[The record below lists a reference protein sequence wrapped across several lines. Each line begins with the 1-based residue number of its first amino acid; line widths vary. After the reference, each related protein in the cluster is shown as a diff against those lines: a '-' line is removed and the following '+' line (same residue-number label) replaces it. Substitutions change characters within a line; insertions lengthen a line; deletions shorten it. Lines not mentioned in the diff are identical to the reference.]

1 MRRRCLCIVKC
12 NPGNLMKDWFSRLS
26 RIHGFYRGFKS
37 LSHRPRGMTGGEE
50 AKAHSNTMS
59 PGDADASAGV
69 LGNQIWR
76 IVPYA
81 KKYPKRAFAGIFAN
95 AAARFFDLMPFVAIG
110 FAVDYFTTD
119 VLSGPQ
125 IVQDIVTTLHSNPAI
140 GYGVLIFLGFFCL
153 AICQGISEY
162 SWQTLGYNIQHDLRM
177 DATRSLISME
187 ASYYD
192 LRQTGQIM
200 SVLSSDVNQLE
211 DVVSDSSTS
220 IIRICITFAT
230 AFLILVLMSWKLAV
244 VLFTPILFIVPAVY
258 WFSTRVQRK
267 YRKQRESTGDIHAV
281 LENLISGI
289 AVVQAY
295 NAEHWE
301 ANRVANESGAYRDQ
315 AMGASLDRNR
325 FIPMIYAVAG
335 VAFGLLVTA
344 GGYFASE
351 GEITTGQL
359 VTFLLISTRMTMP
372 MFIFGILVNQLQR
385 GEAAAQRVFAAI
397 DLEPTIVDN
406 EHAVA
411 LEGGIKTIEFKD
423 VYFTYPNTSIKVLN
437 GISFKVREGEFLGVM
452 GHTGAGKTTILKL
465 LMRYYT
471 PDSGEVL
478 VNGRPITELTLHSL
492 REAIGFVSQDPFLF
506 YGSVRDNV
514 MYNQTATED
523 DLVEALK
530 LAGAWEF
537 VQELEDGLETLV
549 GDRGAMLSGGQRA
562 RVSLARALLKAPSL
576 LILDEASSALDAETE
591 RRIQENLL
599 SSGKERATMAVAHRL
614 STIRNANEILSMVD
628 GAIVER
634 GLHDDLVA
642 SGGVYA
648 SQWNIQTGEM
658 AGL

>member
-1 MRRRCLCIVKC
+1 MTRAHAA
-12 NPGNLMKDWFSRLS
+12 GAGKDL
-26 RIHGFYRGFKS
+26 
-37 LSHRPRGMTGGEE
+37 
-50 AKAHSNTMS
+50 MS
-59 PGDADASAGV
+59 PEDINEGAEV
-69 LGNQIWR
+69 LGKQIWR
-76 IVPYA
+76 VIPYA
-81 KKYPKRAFAGIFAN
+81 KKYPGRVFTGIFAN

-110 FAVDYFTTD
+110 LAVDYFTTD

-125 IVQDIVTTLHSNPAI
+125 IVQDMVTGIHSNPAY
-140 GYGVLIFLGFFCL
+140 GYGILIFLGFLCL
-153 AICQGISEY
+153 AIFQGISEY
-162 SWQTLGYNIQHDLRM
+162 AWQTLGYNIQHDLRM
-177 DATRSLISME
+177 DATRSLIAME

-220 IIRICITFAT
+220 IIRIIITFVT
-230 AFLILVLMSWKLAV
+230 AFIILVLMSWRLAA
-244 VLFTPILFIVPAVY
+244 VLFGPILFIVPAVY

-267 YRKQRESTGDIHAV
+267 YRKQRESTGDIHAI

-289 AVVQAY
+289 SVVQAY
-295 NAEHWE
+295 NAEEWE
-301 ANRVANESGAYRDQ
+301 AERVSVESGSYRDQ
-315 AMGASLDRNR
+315 AMGASKDRNR

-344 GGYFASE
+344 GGYLASTD
-351 GEITTGQL
+351 EITTGQL

-385 GEAAAQRVFAAI
+385 GEAAARRVFAAV
-397 DLEPTIVDN
+397 DLEPTIVD
-406 EHAVA
+406 EPGAVP
-411 LEGGIKTIEFKD
+411 LEGGIQTIEFND
-423 VYFTYPNTSIKVLN
+423 VFFTYPNTSIKVLN
-437 GISFKVREGEFLGVM
+437 GISFKVEGGDFLGIM

-465 LMRYYT
+465 IMRYYT

-478 VNGRPITELTLHSL
+478 VNGQPITGFTLHSL

-514 MYNQTATED
+514 IYNQEATEAE
-523 DLVEALK
+523 LEAALHM
-530 LAGAWEF
+530 AGAWDF
-537 VQELEDGLETLV
+537 VQELEEGMNTLV

-562 RVSLARALLKAPSL
+562 RISLARALLKSPSL

-599 SSGKERATMAVAHRL
+599 STGKDRATIAVAHRL

-634 GLHDDLVA
+634 GLHDELVA

-648 SQWNIQTGEM
+648 SQWTIQTGDM

>member
-1 MRRRCLCIVKC
+1 
-12 NPGNLMKDWFSRLS
+12 
-26 RIHGFYRGFKS
+26 
-37 LSHRPRGMTGGEE
+37 
-50 AKAHSNTMS
+50 MS
-59 PGDADASAGV
+59 PEDLNEGAPV
-69 LGNQIWR
+69 LGRQIWR
-76 IVPYA
+76 VVPYA
-81 KKYPKRAFAGIFAN
+81 KKYPKRVATGIFAN

-110 FAVDYFTTD
+110 LAVDYFTTD

-125 IVQDIVTTLHSNPAI
+125 IVQDLVTTIHSDPAY
-140 GYGVLIFLGFFCL
+140 GYGILIFLGFLCL
-153 AICQGISEY
+153 AVFQGISEY
-162 SWQTLGYNIQHDLRM
+162 AWQTLGYNIQHDLRM
-177 DATRSLISME
+177 DATRSLIAME

-220 IIRICITFAT
+220 IIRIVITFAT
-230 AFLILVLMSWKLAV
+230 AFVILSLMSLKLAA
-244 VLFTPILFIVPAVY
+244 VLFGPLFFIVPAVY

-295 NAEHWE
+295 NAQNWE
-301 ANRVANESGAYRDQ
+301 ARRVADQSGEYRDQ
-315 AMGASLDRNR
+315 AMGASKDRNR
-325 FIPMIYAVAG
+325 FIPMIYAIAG

-344 GGYFASE
+344 GGYLASQD
-351 GEITTGQL
+351 EITTGQL

-385 GEAAAQRVFAAI
+385 GEAAAQRVFAVV

-406 EHAVA
+406 EGSKD
-411 LEGGIKTIEFKD
+411 LEGGIQSVEFND
-423 VYFTYPNTSIKVLN
+423 VYFTYPNTTIKVLN
-437 GISFKVREGEFLGVM
+437 GITFKVEAGDFLGVM

-478 VNGRPITELTLHSL
+478 INGEPITDFTLHSL

-514 MYNQTATED
+514 IYNQESTEEMLKD
-523 DLVEALK
+523 ALAM
-530 LAGAWEF
+530 AGAWDF
-537 VQELEDGLETLV
+537 VQELEDGLDTMV

-562 RVSLARALLKAPSL
+562 RISLARAILRAPSL

-599 SSGKERATMAVAHRL
+599 SSGKNRATIAVAHRL

-634 GLHDDLVA
+634 GIHDDLVA

-648 SQWNIQTGEM
+648 SQWTIQTGDM

>member
-1 MRRRCLCIVKC
+1 
-12 NPGNLMKDWFSRLS
+12 
-26 RIHGFYRGFKS
+26 
-37 LSHRPRGMTGGEE
+37 
-50 AKAHSNTMS
+50 MS
-59 PGDADASAGV
+59 PEDLNEGAPV
-69 LGNQIWR
+69 LGRQIWR
-76 IVPYA
+76 VVPYA
-81 KKYPKRAFAGIFAN
+81 KKYPKRVATGIFSN

-110 FAVDYFTTD
+110 LAVDYFTTD

-125 IVQDIVTTLHSNPAI
+125 IVQDLVTTIHSDPAY
-140 GYGVLIFLGFFCL
+140 GYGILIFLGFLCL
-153 AICQGISEY
+153 AVFQGISEY
-162 SWQTLGYNIQHDLRM
+162 AWQTLGYNIQHDLRM
-177 DATRSLISME
+177 DATRSLIAME

-220 IIRICITFAT
+220 IIRIVITFAT
-230 AFLILVLMSWKLAV
+230 AFVILSLMSLKLAA
-244 VLFTPILFIVPAVY
+244 VLFGPLLFIVPAVY

-295 NAEHWE
+295 NAQNWE
-301 ANRVANESGAYRDQ
+301 ARRVADQSGEYRDQ
-315 AMGASLDRNR
+315 AMGASKDRNR
-325 FIPMIYAVAG
+325 FIPMIYAIAG

-344 GGYFASE
+344 GGYLASQD
-351 GEITTGQL
+351 EITTGQL

-385 GEAAAQRVFAAI
+385 GEAAAQRVFAVV

-406 EHAVA
+406 EGSKD
-411 LEGGIKTIEFKD
+411 LEGGIQSVEFND
-423 VYFTYPNTSIKVLN
+423 VYFTYPNTTIKVLN
-437 GISFKVREGEFLGVM
+437 GITFKVEAGDFLGVM

-478 VNGRPITELTLHSL
+478 INGEPITDFTLHSL

-514 MYNQTATED
+514 IYNQESTEEMLKD
-523 DLVEALK
+523 ALAM
-530 LAGAWEF
+530 AGAWDF
-537 VQELEDGLETLV
+537 VQELEDGLDTMV

-562 RVSLARALLKAPSL
+562 RISLARAILRAPSL

-599 SSGKERATMAVAHRL
+599 SSGKNRATIAVAHRL

-634 GLHDDLVA
+634 GIHDDLVA

-648 SQWNIQTGEM
+648 SQWTIQTGDM

>member
-1 MRRRCLCIVKC
+1 MTRAHAS
-12 NPGNLMKDWFSRLS
+12 GGGKD
-26 RIHGFYRGFKS
+26 
-37 LSHRPRGMTGGEE
+37 M
-50 AKAHSNTMS
+50 MS
-59 PGDADASAGV
+59 PEDINEGAEV
-69 LGNQIWR
+69 LGKQIWR
-76 IVPYA
+76 VVPYA
-81 KKYPKRAFAGIFAN
+81 KKYPGRVFTGIFAN

-110 FAVDYFTTD
+110 LAVDYFTTD

-125 IVQDIVTTLHSNPAI
+125 IVQDMVTGIHSNPAY
-140 GYGVLIFLGFFCL
+140 GYGILIFLGFLCL
-153 AICQGISEY
+153 AIFQGISEY
-162 SWQTLGYNIQHDLRM
+162 AWQTLGYNIQHDLRM
-177 DATRSLISME
+177 DATRSLIAME

-192 LRQTGQIM
+192 QRQTGQIM

-220 IIRICITFAT
+220 IIRIVITFAT
-230 AFLILVLMSWKLAV
+230 AFIILVLMSWRLAA
-244 VLFTPILFIVPAVY
+244 VLFGPILFIVPAVY

-267 YRKQRESTGDIHAV
+267 YRKQRESTGDIHAI

-295 NAEHWE
+295 NAEEWE
-301 ANRVANESGAYRDQ
+301 ADRVSVESGSYRDQ
-315 AMGASLDRNR
+315 AMGASKDRNR

-344 GGYFASE
+344 GGYLASTD
-351 GEITTGQL
+351 EITTGQL

-385 GEAAAQRVFAAI
+385 GEAAARRVFAAV
-397 DLEPTIVDN
+397 DLQPTIVD
-406 EHAVA
+406 EPDAVP
-411 LEGGIKTIEFKD
+411 LEGGLQTIEFKD
-423 VYFTYPNTSIKVLN
+423 VFFTYPNTSIKVLN
-437 GISFKVREGEFLGVM
+437 GISFTVEGGDFLGIM

-465 LMRYYT
+465 IMRYYT

-478 VNGRPITELTLHSL
+478 VNGKPITTFTLHSL

-514 MYNQTATED
+514 IYNQEATDAE
-523 DLVEALK
+523 LEAALHM
-530 LAGAWEF
+530 AGAWDF
-537 VQELEDGLETLV
+537 VQELEEGMNTLV

-562 RVSLARALLKAPSL
+562 RISLARALLKSPSL

-599 SSGKERATMAVAHRL
+599 STGKDRATIAVAHRL

-634 GLHDDLVA
+634 GLHDELVA

-648 SQWNIQTGEM
+648 SQWTIQTGDM

>member
-1 MRRRCLCIVKC
+1 
-12 NPGNLMKDWFSRLS
+12 
-26 RIHGFYRGFKS
+26 
-37 LSHRPRGMTGGEE
+37 
-50 AKAHSNTMS
+50 MS
-59 PGDADASAGV
+59 PEDLNEGAQV
-69 LGNQIWR
+69 LGRQIWR
-76 IVPYA
+76 VVPYA
-81 KKYPKRAFAGIFAN
+81 KKYPKRVATGIFAN

-110 FAVDYFTTD
+110 LAVDYFTTD

-125 IVQDIVTTLHSNPAI
+125 IVQDLVTTIHSDPAY
-140 GYGVLIFLGFFCL
+140 GYGILIFLGFLCL
-153 AICQGISEY
+153 AIFQGISEY
-162 SWQTLGYNIQHDLRM
+162 AWQTLGYNIQHDLRM
-177 DATRSLISME
+177 DATRSLIAME

-220 IIRICITFAT
+220 IIRIVITFAT
-230 AFLILVLMSWKLAV
+230 AFIILSLMSLKLSA
-244 VLFTPILFIVPAVY
+244 VLFGPLLFIVPAVY

-295 NAEHWE
+295 NAQNWE
-301 ANRVANESGAYRDQ
+301 AERVAAQSGEYRDQ
-315 AMGASLDRNR
+315 TMGASKDRNR
-325 FIPMIYAVAG
+325 FIPMIYAIAG

-344 GGYFASE
+344 GGYLASQD
-351 GEITTGQL
+351 EITTGQL

-385 GEAAAQRVFAAI
+385 GEAAARRVFAVV
-397 DLEPTIVDN
+397 DLEPTIVDK
-406 EHAVA
+406 EGSKE
-411 LEGGIKTIEFKD
+411 LKGGIQSVEFNN

-437 GISFKVREGEFLGVM
+437 GITFKVEAGDFLGVM

-478 VNGRPITELTLHSL
+478 INGEPITDFTLHSL

-514 MYNQTATED
+514 IYNQESTEEMLKD
-523 DLVEALK
+523 ALAM
-530 LAGAWEF
+530 AGAWDF
-537 VQELEDGLETLV
+537 VQELENGLDTMV

-562 RVSLARALLKAPSL
+562 RISLARAILRAPSL

-599 SSGKERATMAVAHRL
+599 SSGKDRATIAVAHRL

-634 GLHDDLVA
+634 GMHDDLVA

-648 SQWNIQTGEM
+648 SQWTIQTGDM

>member
-1 MRRRCLCIVKC
+1 MTRAHAS
-12 NPGNLMKDWFSRLS
+12 GGGKD
-26 RIHGFYRGFKS
+26 
-37 LSHRPRGMTGGEE
+37 M
-50 AKAHSNTMS
+50 MS
-59 PGDADASAGV
+59 PEDINEGAEV
-69 LGNQIWR
+69 LGKQIWR
-76 IVPYA
+76 VVPYA
-81 KKYPKRAFAGIFAN
+81 KKYPGRVFTGIFAN

-110 FAVDYFTTD
+110 LAVDYFTTD

-125 IVQDIVTTLHSNPAI
+125 IVQDMVTGIHSNPAY
-140 GYGVLIFLGFFCL
+140 GYGILIFLGFLCL
-153 AICQGISEY
+153 AIFQGISEY
-162 SWQTLGYNIQHDLRM
+162 AWQTLGYNIQHDLRM
-177 DATRSLISME
+177 DATRSLIAME

-220 IIRICITFAT
+220 IIRIVITFAT
-230 AFLILVLMSWKLAV
+230 AFIILVLMSWRLAA
-244 VLFTPILFIVPAVY
+244 VLFGPILFIVPAVY

-267 YRKQRESTGDIHAV
+267 YRKQRESTGDIHAI

-295 NAEHWE
+295 NAEEWE
-301 ANRVANESGAYRDQ
+301 ADRVSVESGSYRDQ
-315 AMGASLDRNR
+315 AMGASKDRNR

-344 GGYFASE
+344 GGYLAST

-385 GEAAAQRVFAAI
+385 GEAAARRVFAAV
-397 DLEPTIVDN
+397 DLEPTIVD
-406 EHAVA
+406 EPDAVP
-411 LEGGIKTIEFKD
+411 LEGGLQTIEFKD
-423 VYFTYPNTSIKVLN
+423 VFFTYPNTSIKVLN
-437 GISFKVREGEFLGVM
+437 GISFKVEGGDFLGIM

-465 LMRYYT
+465 IMRYYT

-478 VNGRPITELTLHSL
+478 VNGKPITAFTLHSL

-514 MYNQTATED
+514 IYNQEATEAE
-523 DLVEALK
+523 LEAALHM
-530 LAGAWEF
+530 AGAWNF
-537 VQELEDGLETLV
+537 VQELEEGMDTLV

-562 RVSLARALLKAPSL
+562 RISLARALLKSPSL

-599 SSGKERATMAVAHRL
+599 STGKDRATIAVAHRL

-634 GLHDDLVA
+634 GLHDELVA

-648 SQWNIQTGEM
+648 SQWTIQTGDM

>member
-1 MRRRCLCIVKC
+1 MTRAHAAAQQD
-12 NPGNLMKDWFSRLS
+12 LMGPES
-26 RIHGFYRGFKS
+26 
-37 LSHRPRGMTGGEE
+37 GE
-50 AKAHSNTMS
+50 
-59 PGDADASAGV
+59 GDVEVMGR
-69 LGNQIWR
+69 QIWR
-76 IVPYA
+76 VVPYA
-81 KKYPKRAFAGIFAN
+81 KKYPKRVLTGIGAN

-110 FAVDYFTTD
+110 LAVDYFTTD

-125 IVQDIVTTLHSNPAI
+125 IVQDMVTGIHDNPAY
-140 GYGVLIFLGFFCL
+140 GYGILIFLGFLFL
-153 AICQGISEY
+153 AIFQGISEY
-162 SWQTLGYNIQHDLRM
+162 AWQTLGYNIQHDLRM
-177 DATRSLISME
+177 DATRSLIAME

-220 IIRICITFAT
+220 IIRIVITFAT
-230 AFLILVLMSWKLAV
+230 AFIILVLMSWKLAA
-244 VLFTPILFIVPAVY
+244 VLFAPILFIVPAVY

-267 YRKQRESTGDIHAV
+267 YRKQRESTGDINAI

-289 AVVQAY
+289 SVVQAY
-295 NAEHWE
+295 NAEEWE
-301 ANRVANESGAYRDQ
+301 ANRVAAESGAYRDQ
-315 AMGASLDRNR
+315 AMGASKDRNR

-344 GGYFASE
+344 GGYLAST
-351 GEITTGQL
+351 GDITTGQL

-385 GEAAAQRVFAAI
+385 GEAAARRVFAAV
-397 DLEPTIVDN
+397 DLEPTIVD
-406 EHAVA
+406 EPGAVA
-411 LEGGIKTIEFKD
+411 LEGGIKSVEFND
-423 VYFTYPNTSIKVLN
+423 VYFTYPNTTIKVLN
-437 GISFKVREGEFLGVM
+437 GISFEANEGDFLGIM

-478 VNGRPITELTLHSL
+478 INGQPITSYTLHSL

-506 YGSVRDNV
+506 YGSVKDNV
-514 MYNQTATED
+514 IYNQDASEEE
-523 DLVEALK
+523 LQRALTM
-530 LAGAWEF
+530 AGAWEF
-537 VQELEDGLETLV
+537 VQDLDDGIDTMV
-549 GDRGAMLSGGQRA
+549 GDRGAKLSGGQRA
-562 RVSLARALLKAPSL
+562 RISLARALLNDPSL

-599 SSGKERATMAVAHRL
+599 SSGKGRATIAVAHRL

-628 GAIVER
+628 GAVVER
-634 GLHDDLVA
+634 GVHDDLVA

-648 SQWNIQTGEM
+648 SQWTIQTGDM